1 MAFISYQACPVC
13 GGSLITARLTVKDFT
28 VSKNKFTI
36 LECAQCTLRFT
47 QDVPDANS
55 IADYYRSED
64 YISHTDTKKGLIN
77 RLYHIVRNRTIAAK
91 MRFIRKSTSLQV
103 GKLLDI
109 GAGTGAFLDFAKK
122 SGWDVTGLEPDLT
135 ARDKAKELYQLDLLD
150 AEALHKLTPS
160 YYDAITLWHVLEHVH
175 DLHAYIEQLKNL
187 LSPNGRIFIAVPNYT
202 SHDADHYKEYWAA
215 YDVPRHLYH
224 FSPLSIEVLIE
235 QHGLQVK
242 QMQPMWYDSFYISM
256 LSEQYKNGKPAN
268 VKAAWV
274 GLQSNW
280 NSIWDRETCSSL
292 IYVIAKVNTGR

>member
-64 YISHTDTKKGLIN
+64 YISHTDTKKGFVN

-91 MRFIRKSTSLQV
+91 MRFIRKCTNRQT

-109 GAGTGAFLDFAKK
+109 GAGTGAFLYYAKQ

-135 ARDKAKELYQLDLLD
+135 ARNKAKELYQLDLLD
-150 AEALHKLTPS
+150 GDALYRLSPGN
-160 YYDAITLWHVLEHVH
+160 YDAITLWHVLEHVH

-187 LSPNGRIFIAVPNYT
+187 LTPNGLIFIAVPNYT
-202 SHDADHYKEYWAA
+202 SHDADYYKEYWAA

-242 QMQPMWYDSFYISM
+242 HMQPMWYDSFYISM
-256 LSEQYKNGKPAN
+256 LSEQYKNGKPN
-268 VKAAWV
+268 NTKAALI

-280 NSIWDRETCSSL
+280 NAIWDREICSSL
-292 IYVIAKVNTGR
+292 IYVIAKESKAR